1 MCNRKKVII
10 SAPVQYALAST
21 KSEAEKNNCCKT
33 SVSFILLSIP
43 TMVFRMLQTVLS
55 ATL

>member
-21 KSEAEKNNCCKT
+21 KSEAEKNNYCKT
-33 SVSFILLSIP
+33 FVSFILLSIP